1 MLFEIWLTELA
12 KQGGEYIFDSESFVC
27 LFLCPLGYKCLSFEN
42 YSLSNLMETILLSL
56 V

>member
-27 LFLCPLGYKCLSFEN
+27 LHPHWDTMFE
-42 YSLSNLMETILLSL
+42 L
-56 V
+56 

>member
-27 LFLCPLGYKCLSFEN
+27 LLFPIGIQCLSFEN
-42 YSLSNLMETILLSL
+42 DSLSNLMETILFSA